1 MCSMDFMN
9 IRTDKGVRLTE
20 RIKGRA
26 VAARWSSSVGMLE
39 VEHVLHVLRVAS
51 SIDADQEVQ
60 GTIIVTVATLAIER
74 VEVLLQS

>member
-1 MCSMDFMN
+1 MDFMN
-9 IRTDKGVRLTE
+9 IRADEGVRLTK
-20 RIKGRA
+20 RVQVRA
-26 VAARWSSSVGMLE
+26 VIARWSSSVGMLE